1 MVSCIQY
8 ETDKEVLSDDTDA
21 WATPR
26 FFLDIKKGDE
36 EDHAILLCN
45 LFLGL
50 SMDAYVCI
58 GHGKVVA
65 VDEFTDEE
73 TIQATDEQHVW
84 VMTRPAD
91 GSIVFWECM
100 KTKDYPLLKRWKGE
114 DGDDDE
120 TDEEDEANNQEDEG
134 DDDDD
139 MKFSAFYEDDIMLK
153 DNQIHAPDIFMD
165 DQGMMGR
172 RDDDSSGEEEDLF
185 LLKPNVIPPYHSIHV
200 VFNHENIWANM
211 QSLDPTN
218 CLYEIDDAEAWKPF
232 CSFEE
237 GFSPDAEDLNPYYKA
252 PPIPTRLKKER
263 CAKQRTDIL
272 IAVKDGVRELRIAAM
287 LDPECI
293 HEPDPKDKKGAAKHM
308 QGQLCSGLS
317 LMEDRLLANDERK
330 QDNITARLKTWK
342 GNLIKSAPPNTSFE
356 GIPVNFSFPEPKKIN
371 KRICEKYFEF
381 LSDQD
386 QDVKYCFG
394 CHVAPYYCT
403 VQSIWVYITKI
414 KPLGD
419 NDSDDEE

>member
-1 MVSCIQY
+1 MTAVECLRSADPIEDEEEEEILLNAPKERTKMTIDDKFIERADAWTQGIREFAPRAYRRAHALCGYPYKAYDEKSIEHFLPCYLMPLSGPLDLQNPREVFRMVSCIQY

-50 SMDAYVCI
+50 SIDAYVCI

-185 LLKPNVIPPYHSIHV
+185 LVKPNVIPPYHSIHI

-211 QSLDPTN
+211 QSLDPT
-218 CLYEIDDAEAWKPF
+218 
-232 CSFEE
+232 
-237 GFSPDAEDLNPYYKA
+237 
-252 PPIPTRLKKER
+252 
-263 CAKQRTDIL
+263 
-272 IAVKDGVRELRIAAM
+272 V
-287 LDPECI
+287 
-293 HEPDPKDKKGAAKHM
+293 
-308 QGQLCSGLS
+308 SGSLS
-317 LMEDRLLANDERK
+317 IYL
-330 QDNITARLKTWK
+330 T
-342 GNLIKSAPPNTSFE
+342 
-356 GIPVNFSFPEPKKIN
+356 
-371 KRICEKYFEF
+371 
-381 LSDQD
+381 
-386 QDVKYCFG
+386 
-394 CHVAPYYCT
+394 
-403 VQSIWVYITKI
+403 TKI
-414 KPLGD
+414 
-419 NDSDDEE
+419 